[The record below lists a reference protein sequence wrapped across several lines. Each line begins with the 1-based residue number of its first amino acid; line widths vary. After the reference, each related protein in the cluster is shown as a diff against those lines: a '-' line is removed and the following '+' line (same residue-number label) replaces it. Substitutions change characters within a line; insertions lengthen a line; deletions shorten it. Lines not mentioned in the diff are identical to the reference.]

1 MVTAIDIIAGKY
13 IHVTKEE
20 FTKNENLVSLKTKR
34 LTIYNQNN
42 EVIFSLPSSKF
53 WEFMNTNNLPANRFL
68 NSAKDNGLPLSFTF
82 IRKCDETLAKNKG
95 HLKYQG
101 WYAKYDSYLK

>member
-1 MVTAIDIIAGKY
+1 
-13 IHVTKEE
+13 
-20 FTKNENLVSLKTKR
+20 
-34 LTIYNQNN
+34 
-42 EVIFSLPSSKF
+42 
-53 WEFMNTNNLPANRFL
+53 MNTNNLPANRFL